1 MPRYI
6 DAKEAIMRVKFDK
19 LVIHFDPKTGIDF
32 VSEYDQKLIDA
43 CVNRAITRINET
55 PTADVVKVI
64 HCKDCKL
71 GYGADE
77 YEIWCNGWGW
87 PARMV
92 TEEMYC
98 SRGLPKDDE

>member
-6 DAKEAIMRVKFDK
+6 NANEAVKRMN
-19 LVIHFDPKTGIDF
+19 IDL
-32 VSEYDQKLIDA
+32 ELIDNMDPDQGIQKA
-43 CVNRAITRINET
+43 CIRRAITRINET

-77 YEIWCNGWGW
+77 YELWCNGWGW

-92 TEEMYC
+92 MEEMYC